1 MIRSSIHSFATFTG
15 TTGGRL
21 PLRSVTWDVAL
32 CPSLDA
38 MNYQQK
44 PGEQDRHE
52 LKI

>member
-15 TTGGRL
+15 TLGGRL
-21 PLRSVTWDVAL
+21 SLRAAAWNVAL
-32 CPSLDA
+32 CPSLDS

-44 PGEQDRHE
+44 PGEQDRPE